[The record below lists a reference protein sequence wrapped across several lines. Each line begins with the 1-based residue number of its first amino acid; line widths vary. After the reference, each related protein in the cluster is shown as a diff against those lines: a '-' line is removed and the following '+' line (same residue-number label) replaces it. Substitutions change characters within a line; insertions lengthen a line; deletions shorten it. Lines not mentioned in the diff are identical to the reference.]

1 MNGKQIANGTIP
13 LSKIAGGVAGLFSF
27 EAACPPSLLV
37 NQFVYVT
44 GALALTVDVVD
55 PMDPTKM
62 PSVGIVLSKASP
74 TSCTVAWFGIVT
86 LVGGGLLP
94 SARYFIGAD
103 GFLTPIVP
111 LVRPVLLQVVGQ
123 AIDDTRLILNP
134 SKDMI
139 RINP

>member
-1 MNGKQIANGTIP
+1 MNGKQIADNSIT
-13 LSKIAGGVAGLFSF
+13 LSKIAGGVAGLFSL
-27 EAACPPSLLV
+27 EVACSPSLLV

-44 GALALTVDVVD
+44 GALVPTVDVVD

-62 PSVGIVLSKASP
+62 PSVGIVLSKGSP
-74 TSCTVAWFGIVT
+74 TSCTVAWSGIVT
-86 LVGGGLLP
+86 LAGGGLFP
-94 SARYFIGAD
+94 NARYFVGAD
-103 GFLTPIVP
+103 GFLTPLVP

-123 AIDDTRLILNP
+123 AIDGTRLLLNP